1 MRPPNADPRRGQATG
16 TLAAW
21 KVKPMVHNSD
31 HRPPATLEELKHLIA
46 KRHIVFPDSLERV
59 ARQIIERPEL
69 MAFESAAAIARH
81 CEVSQ
86 TTVHRLA
93 QHIGFRT
100 FREFRLL
107 LRAHLCGPWP
117 R

>member
-1 MRPPNADPRRGQATG
+1 MTKDTDLFPPE
-16 TLAAW
+16 TLQ
-21 KVKPMVHNSD
+21 
-31 HRPPATLEELKHLIA
+31 ELKYLIA

-59 ARQIIERPEL
+59 AREIMDRPEL

-81 CEVSQ
+81 CGVSQ

-100 FREFRLL
+100 LRDFRAMIKDHIRETAAKQSLYQG
-107 LRAHLCGPWP
+107 HSGG
-117 R
+117 

>member
-1 MRPPNADPRRGQATG
+1 
-16 TLAAW
+16 
-21 KVKPMVHNSD
+21 MVHNSD
-31 HRPPATLEELKHLIA
+31 HRPPATLEELKQLIA

-59 ARQIIERPEL
+59 ARQIIERPEM

-93 QHIGFRT
+93 RHVGFAT
-100 FREFRLL
+100 LREFRAMMKDH
-107 LRAHLCGPWP
+107 LRQTAANH